1 MQYGPVIDFLSRN
14 RKFVITAHETPDGD
28 ALGSEFAMQ
37 RALAKLGKSAFICN
51 ADPAPEKFTF
61 VEPDQ
66 QPLVLQNGS
75 QLPPDLGERALLILD
90 VNDLNNLG
98 SVGRLVVP
106 RVREYFI
113 IDHHDSDADLLAPNH
128 IEQGASSTC
137 EILYLLFRA
146 MRVEMDFHMAQA
158 LYMGIVYDTGCFIYP
173 KTTAV
178 TFQIAHELVGLGVSP
193 NQVYA
198 NVFESNSLS
207 SLVLMSRVLSTLTL
221 HEGGRV
227 AVQYLTRGMLV
238 ETGARYEEG
247 DHLINIPLRSRE
259 VVVSIYFKEN
269 AEGIRRCSIRSKGN
283 IDVAE
288 IAQGYGGGGHRTA
301 AGFKCSR
308 PFAELQGEIL
318 GHLEARYF
326 SSR

>member
-1 MQYGPVIDFLSRN
+1 MQYGPVIDFLSRHG
-14 RKFVITAHETPDGD
+14 KFVITAHETPDGD

-37 RALAKLGKSAFICN
+37 RALAKLGKDSFICN
-51 ADPAPEKFTF
+51 ADPAPEKFSF
-61 VEPDQ
+61 VEPEN
-66 QPLVLQNGS
+66 QPLVLQNGA
-75 QLPPDLGERALLILD
+75 QLPSDLAERALIILD

-106 RVREYFI
+106 RVQEYLI
-113 IDHHDSDADLLAPNH
+113 IDHHDSDADLLASNH

-146 MRVEMDFHMAQA
+146 MRVEVDFFMAQA
-158 LYMGIVYDTGCFIYP
+158 LYMGIIYDTGCFIYP

-193 NQVYA
+193 NEIYASVY
-198 NVFESNSLS
+198 ESNSLS

-227 AVQYLTRGMLV
+227 AVQSITRRMLE

-269 AEGIRRCSIRSKGN
+269 LEGVRRCSIRSKGE

-288 IAQGYGGGGHRTA
+288 IAQDYGGGGHRTA
-301 AGFKCSR
+301 AGFKCAR
-308 PFAELQGEIL
+308 PFEELQGEIL
-318 GHLEARYF
+318 DRLEAKYF
-326 SSR
+326 TAR

>member
-227 AVQYLTRGMLV
+227 AARGDW
-238 ETGARYEEG
+238 R
-247 DHLINIPLRSRE
+247 PLR
-259 VVVSIYFKEN
+259 
-269 AEGIRRCSIRSKGN
+269 GRRPPHQHP
-283 IDVAE
+283 A
-288 IAQGYGGGGHRTA
+288 AQPRGGGLDL
-301 AGFKCSR
+301 
-308 PFAELQGEIL
+308 LQGKRG
-318 GHLEARYF
+318 GHPPLLHPLQGQHRRGRDRAGLRRGRPPHRRRLQVLPPLRRAPGGDPGA
-326 SSR
+326 SRGQVFQFKVTP

>member
-37 RALAKLGKSAFICN
+37 RALAKLGKSSFICN
-51 ADPAPEKFTF
+51 SDPAPEKFSF
-61 VEPDQ
+61 VEPEFK
-66 QPLVLQNGS
+66 PLVLQDGS
-75 QLPPDLGERALLILD
+75 QLPRDLAEHALLILD

-106 RVREYFI
+106 HVREYLI
-113 IDHHDSDADLLAPNH
+113 IDHHDSDADLLAANH

-146 MRVEMDFHMAQA
+146 MRIELDFHMAQS

-178 TFQIAHELVGLGVSP
+178 TFQIAHELVAMGVSP
-193 NQVYA
+193 NQIYAKVY
-198 NVFESNSLS
+198 ESNSLS
-207 SLVLMSRVLSTLTL
+207 SLVLMSRVLATLTL

-227 AVQYLTRGMLV
+227 AVQVLARRMLE
-238 ETGARYEEG
+238 ETGANYEEG

-259 VVVSIYFKEN
+259 VVVSIFFKEN
-269 AEGIRRCSIRSKGN
+269 MEGIRRCSIRSKGE

-288 IAQGYGGGGHRTA
+288 IAQDYGGGGHRTA
-301 AGFKCSR
+301 AGFKCAR
-308 PFAELQGEIL
+308 PFDELQGEIL
-318 GHLEARYF
+318 ERLKAKYF
-326 SSR
+326 TPR